1 MYDNHA
7 LLGFYLWQKIPIQMD
22 FWFSNEITVQAKIV
36 IQMDFWFLNEIAVQV

>member
-1 MYDNHA
+1 
-7 LLGFYLWQKIPIQMD
+7 MD